1 VYPQTIK
8 KHPVPIIFDTDIAED
23 YDDVGALTLLH
34 AFADKGEAKILATIS
49 SNSYET
55 TVPTISVI
63 NTYFGRQSIPVGI
76 TKRSQPNRPC
86 KQGWAQAIIQKYPHR
101 YISNNDA
108 REAVSL
114 YREILSKQPDTS
126 VTIVTVGFFTN
137 IADLL
142 ASAPDIFSP
151 LNGKELVNK
160 KVKKLVSMA
169 ARLDSGKNK
178 GSEYNVLIDTK
189 ASQKVFSEW
198 ERPFILS
205 PFEIGQHIFTG
216 IPLVQ
221 DAQIKNSP
229 VKDAFKIALEKDKN
243 TIGRMSWDQTAVLVA
258 VRGFNPYFTYRRL
271 NLKIED
277 DGSDSLIAGTR
288 LFYLEFKAEPH
299 KVQDEIEKLM
309 HHQPVKKPD

>member
-1 VYPQTIK
+1 MV
-8 KHPVPIIFDTDIAED
+8 PVIFDTDIAED

-49 SNSYET
+49 SNSFET

-63 NTYFGRQSIPVGI
+63 NTYFGRKAIPIGV

-86 KQGWAQAIIQKYPHR
+86 KQEWAQAIIQKYAHR
-101 YISNNDA
+101 YASNNDA

-126 VTIVTVGFFTN
+126 VTIITVGFFTN

-142 ASAPDIFSP
+142 SSMPDNYSP
-151 LNGKELVNK
+151 LNGRELVNK
-160 KVKKLVSMA
+160 KVKQLVSMA

-178 GSEYNVLIDTK
+178 GSEYNVHIDTK
-189 ASQKVFSEW
+189 ASQKVFSDW

-216 IPLVQ
+216 IPLIH
-221 DAQIKNSP
+221 DKSIKSSP

-243 TIGRMSWDQTAVLVA
+243 DIGRMSWDQTAVLVA
-258 VRGFNPYFTYRRL
+258 VRGFNPYFSYRKL

-277 DGSDSLIAGTR
+277 DGSDTLIPGTR
-288 LFYLEFKAEPH
+288 LFYLEFKVDPH
-299 KVQDEIEKLM
+299 KVQDAIENLM
-309 HHQPVKKPD
+309 HHQPVKKAN